1 MTSPAVD
8 DGNEDPRVAIQAR
21 LQAASAYNRWI
32 IDQAR
37 PHLGR
42 RVLDAGCG
50 AGNLTELL
58 LDRELVVA
66 VDEWPEFVA
75 TMHKRFAGAGNV
87 TAHRGDL
94 ADPALVEQLRP
105 YGIDSVVCSNVLE
118 HVDDDRQ
125 ALSNFAALLPPGGRV
140 FLLVPAFPLLY
151 GAMDAA
157 DHHFR
162 RYTKRILRRR
172 VEGLRLDIERSWYM
186 NAPGVVSWFLYGR
199 VLGRS
204 EVPEDMY
211 SAYDRLIP
219 LVSRVERVARPPV
232 GQSLVAVLRTST

>member
-8 DGNEDPRVAIQAR
+8 QGAEDPRVAIQAR
-21 LQAASAYNRWI
+21 LRAASAYNRWI
-32 IDQAR
+32 VDEAR
-37 PHLGR
+37 PYLGR

-58 LDRELVVA
+58 LDRELIVA

-75 TMHKRFAGAGNV
+75 TMGERFEGAGNV

-94 ADPALVEQLRP
+94 ADPGLVEQLRP
-105 YGIDSVVCSNVLE
+105 YGIDSIICSNVLE

-125 ALSNFAALLPPGGRV
+125 ALSNFAQLLPPGGRA
-140 FLLVPAFPLLY
+140 FLLVPAFPIIY

-162 RYTKRILRRR
+162 RYTKRVLRRR
-172 VEGLRLDIERSWYM
+172 VEGLPLEVERSWYM
-186 NAPGVVSWFLYGR
+186 NVPGVASWFLYGR

-204 EVPEDMY
+204 EVTEDMY

-219 LVSRVERVARPPV
+219 WLSRLERTLRPPF
-232 GQSLVAVLRTST
+232 GQSLVAVLRKVA